1 MSGPDTPKPTSEVGI
16 AENTRNAIGTH
27 FDRLNNPDDL
37 SDKANRDGSP
47 VLAKALNNPLFKA
60 NTDKQESLRETT
72 LAKGKENAVKLISA
86 LRDAQNI
93 ADKASEIKSISAVLG
108 VDISDYMDPN
118 ENPMDAANDMNED
131 RLYDMAYYGSF
142 DTTIARW
149 NGTPNSPVNEQD
161 AGAAVATNEER
172 K

>member
-1 MSGPDTPKPTSEVGI
+1 MVDEQKSFVKETSDGL
-16 AENTRNAIGTH
+16 NAAINHTSLNASDMAACKEGVAA
-27 FDRLNNPDDL
+27 DRT
-37 SDKANRDGSP
+37 G
-47 VLAKALNNPLFKA
+47 KALQCLTNFTADKG
-60 NTDKQESLRETT
+60 KQEQLRETT

-108 VDISDYMDPN
+108 VDISDYMDPS
-118 ENPMDAANDMNED
+118 ENPMDAANKMNED
-131 RLYDMAYYGSF
+131 RLYDMAYYGSL

-149 NGTPNSPVNEQD
+149 NGAPATPEKD

>member
-1 MSGPDTPKPTSEVGI
+1 MSGPDTPKPTREVGI

-27 FDRLNNPDDL
+27 FDSLNSPNDL

-47 VLAKALNNPLFKA
+47 FVANALNNPLFKVD
-60 NTDKQESLRETT
+60 TQKQKDLRETT

-93 ADKASEIKSISAVLG
+93 ADKDSEIKNLSATLG
-108 VDISDYMDPN
+108 VDVSDYMDPS

-131 RLYDMAYYGSF
+131 RLYDMAYNGYL

-149 NGTPNSPVNEQD
+149 NGTPSSPVNEQD
-161 AGAAVATNEER
+161 AGAAVAT